1 MRYTNPYAIL
11 LLAYASLAAPANA
24 TDLDTVSAWLT
35 SSKPWMTCPPAS
47 PATNPNHPGFA
58 FNKAALSTV
67 APIGACQQSGPHVWH
82 PTANKAAMW
91 WVQVITN
98 LRPNGCADSS
108 CLRDVIRICSPE
120 RVLQP
125 GPAPPPPA
133 TPGPCGS
140 TNGVGPGGCEVCA
153 VPAP

>member
-1 MRYTNPYAIL
+1 MRYTKAYAIA
-11 LLAYASLAAPANA
+11 LLACASLAAPANA
-24 TDLDTVSAWLT
+24 TALDTVNDWIASN
-35 SSKPWMTCPPAS
+35 KPWMTCPPTS
-47 PATNPNHPGFA
+47 STPNPNHPGFA

-67 APIGACQQSGPHVWH
+67 APIGVCHRQPARM
-82 PTANKAAMW
+82 AADNEQGRN
-91 WVQVITN
+91 VVGTGISN
-98 LRPNGCADSS
+98 LRPNGCAGNS
-108 CLRDVIRICSPE
+108 CLRDLIRVCSPE

-125 GPAPPPPA
+125 PPAPPPPA